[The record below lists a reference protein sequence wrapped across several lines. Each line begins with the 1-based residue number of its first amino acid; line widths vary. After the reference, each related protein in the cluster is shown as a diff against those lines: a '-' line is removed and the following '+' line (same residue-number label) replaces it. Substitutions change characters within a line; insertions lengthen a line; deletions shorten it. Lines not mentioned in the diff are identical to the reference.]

1 MLDYG
6 SLRRS
11 LKNLE
16 LQNNNRKNLPCDLSQ
31 LLREAVDESVIQ
43 RFEVCYDVLWKSLRR
58 HLMESGGLPD
68 VPASPRP
75 VFRLAGETGV
85 LVSAVERWM
94 EYVNLRIGTVHDY
107 GSEKAAAL
115 ARMDGFIADAICLY
129 QTMTGEVWEWRRK
142 SSCHRNSCSWC

>member
-1 MLDYG
+1 MVEHG

-16 LQNNNRKNLPCDLSQ
+16 LQNDNRRNLPPELPQ

-58 HLMESGGLPD
+58 HLIEEQGLPD

-75 VFRLAGETGV
+75 VFRLAGETGF
-85 LVSAVERWM
+85 LMSPVERWM
-94 EYVNLRIGTVHDY
+94 EYVNLRIGTAHDY
-107 GSEKAAAL
+107 SNEKAAAAL
-115 ARMDGFIADAICLY
+115 AQMDEFIADAIGLY
-129 QTMTGEVWEWRRK
+129 RTMTKEAWE
-142 SSCHRNSCSWC
+142 